1 MRACGRKKLQLRG
14 AGKVLRKVLRAQQR
28 KKPPLPFQTQLSQ
41 VGIVQQGEGIND
53 FLLRPLP
60 TNAGHGGLRVRFY
73 GTCVYV
79 YI

>member
-1 MRACGRKKLQLRG
+1 MHVDAKKQQLRG
-14 AGKVLRKVLRAQQR
+14 AGKVCARNENSMWRR
-28 KKPPLPFQTQLSQ
+28 KKTSSTVQTQLSQ

-53 FLLRPLP
+53 FLLGLLP
-60 TNAGHGGLRVRFY
+60 TNAGHGSLRVRFY